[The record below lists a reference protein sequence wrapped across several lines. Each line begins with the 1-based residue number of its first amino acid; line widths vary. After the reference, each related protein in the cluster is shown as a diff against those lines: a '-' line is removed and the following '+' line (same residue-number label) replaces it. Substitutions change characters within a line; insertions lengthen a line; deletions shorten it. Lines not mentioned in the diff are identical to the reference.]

1 MRKLTLNLP
10 QGYRIDLKMVKVRD
24 VALVAEPFIPRVRHI
39 KAWKN
44 GNKMSRIFRHM
55 FEHKRL
61 NRVLGS
67 NLAAVAIATTILPH
81 TGATTQIETRP
92 EVISMVTTTMKTE
105 HGLQIPLSV
114 FRINQAFF
122 SYHPGVD
129 LGAPIG
135 TPVKPIM
142 AGKVEVVLHLK
153 YDYGNHIIL
162 THGNG
167 ITSLYAH
174 LSKIFVKEGDQVN
187 LDTVIGEVGSTG
199 HSTGPHLH
207 LEIKSENKPLNPF
220 SVLPLKDPNGKFT
233 SILQ

>member
-44 GNKMSRIFRHM
+44 GNKVSRVFRHM

-81 TGATTQIETRP
+81 AGATNQVETRP
-92 EVISMVTTTMKTE
+92 EIISMVTTTMKTK
-105 HGLQIPLSV
+105 HGLQLPLAS
-114 FRINQAFF
+114 FRINQSFF

-129 LGAPIG
+129 LGAPTG
-135 TPVKPIM
+135 TPVRAIM
-142 AGKVEVVLHLK
+142 AGRVVLVLHLK
-153 YDYGNHIIL
+153 YAYGNHIIVD
-162 THGNG
+162 HGSG

-174 LSKIFVKEGDQVN
+174 LSKTRVKEGEIVN

-199 HSTGPHLH
+199 QSTGPHLH
-207 LEIKSENKPLNPF
+207 LEIRSESKTLNPF
-220 SVLPLKDPNGKFT
+220 SVLPLKDPSGKFT

>member
-44 GNKMSRIFRHM
+44 GNKVSRIFRHM

-61 NRVLGS
+61 NRVLGT

-81 TGATTQIETRP
+81 AGATSFVESRP

-105 HGLQIPLSV
+105 HGLQNPLATIKV
-114 FRINQAFF
+114 NQGFF

-129 LGAPIG
+129 LGAPTG

-142 AGKVEVVLHLK
+142 AGRVAVVLHVK
-153 YDYGNHIIL
+153 YDYGNHIIID
-162 THGNG
+162 HGNG

-174 LSKIFVKEGDQVN
+174 LSKTFVTEGQTVN

-199 HSTGPHLH
+199 RSTGSHLH
-207 LEIKSENKPLNPF
+207 LEVRSYNKPLNPF
-220 SVLPLKDPNGKFT
+220 SVLPLKGSSSNFT